1 MLSPVTDDTE
11 QDWEGNLILTVKHQV
26 HRRIVRILFSM
37 MLISALVLS
46 SAVQAFADEETLQGI
61 PLNEETAAAF
71 LEWPET
77 AAW

>member
-1 MLSPVTDDTE
+1 
-11 QDWEGNLILTVKHQV
+11 
-26 HRRIVRILFSM
+26 M